1 MRRIRRIFRSV
12 SAFVAPL
19 SVAFVKAVATSAVL
33 GVCVVMIMHYM
44 GVQVPSAYDLLRG
57 VSRLANF

>member
-19 SVAFVKAVATSAVL
+19 SVAFIKAVATSAVL
-33 GVCVVMIMHYM
+33 GVFAVIIMHYM
-44 GVQVPSAYDLLRG
+44 GVQVPSAHELLRG

>member
-1 MRRIRRIFRSV
+1 MRKIRRIFRSV

-19 SVAFVKAVATSAVL
+19 SVALVKAVATSAVL
-33 GVCVVMIMHYM
+33 GAFVVMIMHYM
-44 GVQVPSAYDLLRG
+44 GVQVPSGRDLLRS